1 MYFRKCERHL
11 TARLRFASLAMTGR
25 FQRRDEIKQLLLTRF
40 CHILVSLRGALV
52 TKQSQETTQLDRQY
66 YIYIMTNKKNT
77 VIYIGVTNDLKRR
90 VYEHREKLAEGF
102 TKKYKISKLVYYEVF
117 EDVENAILR
126 EKQIK
131 GGSRQKK
138 IELVNS
144 MNKEWRDLY
153 EEL

>member
-1 MYFRKCERHL
+1 MSCVC
-11 TARLRFASLAMTGR
+11 
-25 FQRRDEIKQLLLTRF
+25 D
-40 CHILVSLRGALV
+40 ILMSLRGASA
-52 TKQSQETTQLDRQY
+52 TKQSRETTQINRQY
-66 YIYIMTNKKNT
+66 YIYLMTNKRNT
-77 VIYIGVTNDLKRR
+77 VVYTGVTNDLKRR
-90 VYEHREKLAEGF
+90 VFEHKEKLAEGF
-102 TKKYKISKLVYYEVF
+102 TKKYNIIKLVYYEVF

-138 IELVNS
+138 IELVDS